1 MAKFDIKTVKPKFV
15 VTTSPENK
23 IDVVVNKPIIETKL
37 SKSFFK
43 LKNTGGPKGVKGD
56 KGEPGQ
62 DSTIEVVSTTTGAP
76 GTNASVVNQGTASA
90 AQLAFTIPKGDTG
103 AAGADGQDGF
113 SPIASVTQTQSGA
126 TISITDEQGTTTA
139 SVTNGTNGQDGDAA
153 TIQVGQ
159 VETLEPNQ
167 QAYVT
172 NVGTSE
178 AAIFNI
184 GIPKGEKGDSG
195 SGSGDMTA
203 SVYDPNGTVAAAGG
217 IPDYVDSNGGK
228 IDTIKV
234 NGTTQTITNKTV
246 DLSVPTKTSDL
257 TNDGADG
264 TSTYVEADDLATVA
278 TSGSY
283 NDLSNKPTIPAAQV
297 NSDWNAA
304 SGVAQILN
312 KPTLAAVATSGSYN
326 DLSNKPTIPTV
337 NNGTLT
343 VTQNGTSKG
352 TFTANSSSN
361 ETIALTDTTYS
372 DFTGATSLAAGAAGL
387 VPAPTTSDPDKF
399 LKGDGTWATVQ
410 AGSSGLVLYAN
421 NSLHTPGD
429 ITGVYVDSGL
439 TTMAG
444 TSDIIATIDDGGSVV
459 IKYSTDEAVALT
471 SYDDHAS
478 GSPSTI
484 SFTGQFLSNWKTNS
498 PEFIKFIYNSTT
510 STWSAEGASL
520 PTVNDATLTIQKNGT
535 TVQTFTA
542 NQGSNATAN
551 IIVPTQFSDLSG
563 TVDAD
568 QIDNRLFS
576 MLIPEGTRITANKDL
591 NTTEFLSVGKYF
603 CEPNTTVTTLTN
615 CPTTSAFMM
624 EVSSPLSTTI
634 DDETTDTWVYR
645 LRKLTTFTGEVYYQ
659 QVNSGGT
666 IGTFTYQAWK
676 KYLYNSVG
684 TSQIDDSAVT
694 EAKIAQAF
702 KDKLFFKS
710 GDVLQNSS
718 GAAPGIAN
726 LVGCVTSGN
735 KDFLLTMPVQKSLA
749 NITSA
754 TINKMKGY
762 ARCHGAYLTNL
773 SNGDAVAQATSVTV
787 TIDKVSNCINMCFNR
802 SGGWGTTNNSV
813 ASMQVNDYKITLS

>member
-23 IDVVVNKPIIETKL
+23 IDVVVNKPIITSKV

-62 DSTIEVVSTTTGAP
+62 DSTIEVVSTTTGAA

-90 AQLAFTIPKGDTG
+90 AQLAFTIPRGDKGDKGNDGAAGYSPTATVSKSGDTATITITDKNGTTTASISDGQDGAAGAPGQDGQSATIEVASTSTLPAGSSATVTNVGTSSAARLAFGIPKGDTG
-103 AAGADGQDGF
+103 AAGADG
-113 SPIASVTQTQSGA
+113 
-126 TISITDEQGTTTA
+126 
-139 SVTNGTNGQDGDAA
+139 DAA
-153 TIQVGQ
+153 TITVGQ
-159 VETLEPNQ
+159 VETLQPNQ
-167 QAYVT
+167 SAYVT

-184 GIPKGEKGDSG
+184 GIPKGDKGDSG

-217 IPDYVDSNGGK
+217 IPDYVAGELPTVNDATL
-228 IDTIKV
+228 TIQK
-234 NGTTQTITNKTV
+234 NGTTVNTFTANSSSNVTANITVPTDTS
-246 DLSVPTKTSDL
+246 DLTNGAGYITSSALPTKTSDL
-257 TNDGADG
+257 QNDGADG

-278 TSGSY
+278 TSGAY
-283 NDLSNKPTIPAAQV
+283 NDLS
-297 NSDWNAA
+297 
-304 SGVAQILN
+304 G
-312 KPTLAAVATSGSYN
+312 
-326 DLSNKPTIPTV
+326 KPTIPTV

-421 NSLHTPGD
+421 NSLHTPSS
-429 ITGVYVDSGL
+429 ITGVYTNSGL
-439 TTMAG
+439 TTMAN

-535 TVQTFTA
+535 DVQTFTA
-542 NQGSNATAN
+542 NQSTNATAN

-563 TVDAD
+563 TVGTTQIAD
-568 QIDNRLFS
+568 GAVTAAKLYDRN
-576 MLIPEGTRITANKDL
+576 TANTADTWMLVL
-591 NTTEFLSVGKYF
+591 NGDKIQHRVVKAFNADGSIPKTALAGMPCPDYANVITTWGDISATVTKTTTASGYIVGKCLIIGARQRAYI
-603 CEPNTTVTTLTN
+603 EINGIPVGGIPYND
-615 CPTTSAFMM
+615 TS
-624 EVSSPLSTTI
+624 
-634 DDETTDTWVYR
+634 
-645 LRKLTTFTGEVYYQ
+645 
-659 QVNSGGT
+659 QVNNLQVAFCIPVANNT
-666 IGTFTYQAWK
+666 EVTFY
-676 KYLYNSVG
+676 
-684 TSQIDDSAVT
+684 
-694 EAKIAQAF
+694 
-702 KDKLFFKS
+702 
-710 GDVLQNSS
+710 SS
-718 GAAPGIAN
+718 GTNGRFEGCK
-726 LVGCVTSGN
+726 LVGWKLG
-735 KDFLLTMPVQKSLA
+735 
-749 NITSA
+749 
-754 TINKMKGY
+754 
-762 ARCHGAYLTNL
+762 
-773 SNGDAVAQATSVTV
+773 
-787 TIDKVSNCINMCFNR
+787 
-802 SGGWGTTNNSV
+802 
-813 ASMQVNDYKITLS
+813 

>member
-43 LKNTGGPKGVKGD
+43 LKNTGGPRGQRGPQGEPGERGEP
-56 KGEPGQ
+56 GEPGQ
-62 DSTIEVVSTTTGAP
+62 PGPQGEPGVPGRDGQDGQSATIEVASTTTLPAGSSA
-76 GTNASVVNQGTASA
+76 TVSNVGTASA
-90 AQLAFTIPKGDTG
+90 ARLAFGIPKGDTG

-139 SVTNGTNGQDGDAA
+139 SVTNGTNGQDGEAA
-153 TIQVGQ
+153 TITVGQ
-159 VETLEPNQ
+159 VETLQPNQ

-184 GIPKGEKGDSG
+184 GIPKGDKGDSG

-217 IPDYVDSNGGK
+217 IPDYVAGELPTVNDATL
-228 IDTIKV
+228 TIQK
-234 NGTTQTITNKTV
+234 NGTTVNTFTANASSNVTANIT
-246 DLSVPTKTSDL
+246 VPTDTSDL
-257 TNDGADG
+257 TNGAG
-264 TSTYVEADDLATVA
+264 YITSSAL
-278 TSGSY
+278 
-283 NDLSNKPTIPAAQV
+283 
-297 NSDWNAA
+297 
-304 SGVAQILN
+304 
-312 KPTLAAVATSGSYN
+312 
-326 DLSNKPTIPTV
+326 PTV
-337 NNGTLT
+337 NDATLT
-343 VTQNGTSKG
+343 ITQNGVTAG
-352 TFTANSSSN
+352 TFTANASSDN
-361 ETIALTDTTYS
+361 TIALTDTTYS
-372 DFTGATSLAAGAAGL
+372 NFTGATSSVAGSAGL

-421 NSLHTPGD
+421 NSLHTPGS

-439 TTMAG
+439 TTMAN
-444 TSDIIATIDDGGSVV
+444 TSDMIATIDDGGSVV

-535 TVQTFTA
+535 DVQTFTA
-542 NQGSNATAN
+542 NQSTNATAN

-563 TVDAD
+563 TISAS

-576 MLIPEGTRITANKDL
+576 MLIPEGTEIPANKDL
-591 NTTEFLSVGKYF
+591 NTLEFLKVGKYF
-603 CEPNTTVTTLTN
+603 CQPNTTVTTLTN

-624 EVSSPLSTTI
+624 EVFSPLSTTI

-659 QVNSGGT
+659 QANSGGT

-684 TSQIDDSAVT
+684 TSQIADSAVT

-718 GAAPGIAN
+718 SASPGITN

-735 KDFLLTMPVQKSLA
+735 KDFLLTLPVQKSLA
-749 NITSA
+749 NISSA

-773 SNGDAVAQATSVTV
+773 SNGDAVAQATSITV

-802 SGGWGTTNNSV
+802 SGGWGATNNSV

>member
-15 VTTSPENK
+15 VTTSPDNK
-23 IDVVVNKPIIETKL
+23 IDVVVNKPIIEAKN
-37 SKSFFK
+37 SKSFFQ
-43 LKNTGGPKGVKGD
+43 LKNTGGPKGSKGD
-56 KGEPGQ
+56 KGDPGQ
-62 DSTIEVVSTTTGAP
+62 DSTIEVVSTTTGAA

-90 AQLAFTIPKGDTG
+90 AQLAFTIPRGDTGAQGVPGYSPSASVSKSGDTATITITDKNGTTTASVSDGADGQNGYSPTASVSKSGDTATITITDENGTTTATVSDGQDGAAGAPGQAATIAVDSTSTLPAGSSATVTNVGTSSAARLAFGIPKGDTG
-103 AAGADGQDGF
+103 AA
-113 SPIASVTQTQSGA
+113 
-126 TISITDEQGTTTA
+126 
-139 SVTNGTNGQDGDAA
+139 GQDGDAA
-153 TIQVGQ
+153 TITVGQ
-159 VETLEPNQ
+159 VETLQPNQ
-167 QAYVT
+167 SAYVT
-172 NVGTSE
+172 NVGTSS

-184 GIPKGEKGDSG
+184 GIPKGDKGDAG
-195 SGSGDMTA
+195 AGTGDMLA
-203 SVYDPNGTVAAAGG
+203 STYDPNGDVAAAGG
-217 IPDYVDSNGGK
+217 IPDYVAGE
-228 IDTIKV
+228 
-234 NGTTQTITNKTV
+234 
-246 DLSVPTKTSDL
+246 L
-257 TNDGADG
+257 
-264 TSTYVEADDLATVA
+264 
-278 TSGSY
+278 
-283 NDLSNKPTIPAAQV
+283 
-297 NSDWNAA
+297 
-304 SGVAQILN
+304 
-312 KPTLAAVATSGSYN
+312 
-326 DLSNKPTIPTV
+326 PTV
-337 NNGTLT
+337 NDATLT
-343 VTQNGTSKG
+343 ITQNGTSKG
-352 TFTANSSSN
+352 TFSANASSAA
-361 ETIALTDTTYS
+361 TIALTDTTYS

-399 LKGDGTWATVQ
+399 LKGDGTWASVQ

-421 NSLHTPGD
+421 NSLHTPSD
-429 ITGVYVDSGL
+429 ITGIYSDSGL
-439 TTMAG
+439 TTVAD
-444 TSDIIATIDDGGSVV
+444 TSDMIATIDDGGSVV

-471 SYDDHAS
+471 SYDDHTL

-498 PEFIKFIYNSTT
+498 PDFIKFTYNTVMD
-510 STWSAEGASL
+510 TWSAEGVDL
-520 PTVNDATLTIQKNGT
+520 PTVNDATLTIQHNGT

-542 NQGSNATAN
+542 NQGTNATAN

-563 TVDAD
+563 TISAN

-576 MLIPEGTRITANKDL
+576 MLIPEGTEIPANKDL
-591 NTTEFLSVGKYF
+591 NTLEFLKVGKYF
-603 CEPNTTVTTLTN
+603 CQPNTTVTTLTN

-624 EVSSPLSTTI
+624 EVFSPLSTTV
-634 DDETTDTWVYR
+634 DDENTDTWVYR

-659 QVNSGGT
+659 QANSGGT

-684 TSQIDDSAVT
+684 TSQIDNSAVT

-718 GAAPGIAN
+718 TATPGIMN

-762 ARCHGAYLTNL
+762 ARCHGSYLTNL

-787 TIDKVSNCINMCFNR
+787 TIDKVANCINMCFNR
-802 SGGWGTTNNSV
+802 SGGWGATNNSV